1 MRNICGKEKKF
12 FFKTNKF
19 LIDGINEG
27 TFDINDGVKLSNIDN
42 IDDDCQLLKNN
53 LKKNEISTSLN
64 DEDEI
69 TI

>member
-1 MRNICGKEKKF
+1 MWKRKNF

-27 TFDINDGVKLSNIDN
+27 AFDVNDGVKLDNIDN
-42 IDDDCQLLKNN
+42 IDDDCQLLKKNNN

>member
-1 MRNICGKEKKF
+1 MWKRKKF

-27 TFDINDGVKLSNIDN
+27 TFDINDGVKLNNIDN
-42 IDDDCQLLKNN
+42 IDDDCQLLKKNNN

-64 DEDEI
+64 DEDKI